1 MVAPRVDPDE
11 EELQALCSLCYEPVP
26 VPQVYILPHFN
37 DILNNYVTTYRCA
50 KCAPVS
56 LNETRD
62 RLLATTERWELDS
75 CAEFFE
81 RYNLFVLEHKRGDK
95 NNALRAVLLELVERI
110 RTRDLQLDIGKAV
123 PIKLPDFLKPPD
135 AE

>member
-11 EELQALCSLCYEPVP
+11 EEMQALCSLCFEGVP

-37 DILNNYVTTYRCA
+37 DILNNYVTTYRCE

-56 LNETRD
+56 LDETRD
-62 RLLATTERWELDS
+62 RLLATTDRRELDS

-81 RYNLFVLEHKRGDK
+81 RYNQFVLEHRRGDR
-95 NNALRAVLLELVERI
+95 NDALRAVLLTLVERI
-110 RTRDLQLDIGKAV
+110 RTRDLVLDIGKPV
-123 PIKLPDFLKPPD
+123 SIKLPDFPKR
-135 AE
+135 EEG